1 MNFIGMKN
9 IIWSNGHAVRFDD
22 IVESD
27 NCYLFD
33 SKGNRLTDLESGVWC
48 TSVGHNNKRINQA
61 ICAQI
66 NKISHTGFCYCHPQL
81 DVTVRKLLAITG
93 IHQGKCEFLCSGSEA
108 VEYGMRLARAVSNRP
123 LALAFSDA
131 YFGAYGDA
139 ATKDGHH
146 WHVYNWL
153 ECSCSNT
160 DEGCVGECKEFAK
173 IPFDDI
179 GFFVF
184 EPGSSSGLV
193 RFPSAALI
201 SKIASRLQ
209 QQGGFVFCNEIT
221 TGIGRTAKW
230 FGYQH
235 YDLIP
240 SLVAVGKGLG
250 NGYPVS
256 AVVAAEPLLHR
267 LENKSF
273 VFAQSHQND
282 PLGAVIA
289 NEVIDLIHQ
298 EKLIDGC
305 QQMGVYLLSRLSE
318 LIGLNLS
325 LKAVRGRG
333 LMLAL
338 VFETQAMAVFEKL
351 LEKGFLVAKRPR
363 EEVLRLD
370 PPLTITKEIADLFL
384 LALEEAIRETS
395 FRERTY

>member
-1 MNFIGMKN
+1 MNN
-9 IIWSNGHAVRFDD
+9 IIWSNGHKVKFED
-22 IVESD
+22 IIDAD

-48 TSVGHNNKRINQA
+48 TSVGHNNKRINQV

-81 DVTVRKLLAITG
+81 ETTAGKLLAITG
-93 IHQGKCEFLCSGSEA
+93 IHRGKCEFLCSGSEA
-108 VEYGMRLARAVSNRP
+108 VEYGMRLSRAVSNRP

-139 ATKDGHH
+139 AAKDGQR
-146 WHVYNWL
+146 WHIFNRL
-153 ECSCSNT
+153 ECSCSKP
-160 DEGCVGECKEFAK
+160 DEGCVGECQEFAK

-193 RFPSAALI
+193 RFPSTRLI
-201 SKIASRLQ
+201 SKIVTRLQ
-209 QQGGFVFCNEIT
+209 KQGGFVFCNEIT
-221 TGIGRTAKW
+221 TGMGRTGKW
-230 FGYQH
+230 FGFQH

-240 SLVAVGKGLG
+240 AMVAVGKGLG

-256 AVVAAEPLLHR
+256 AVIAADSVLDR
-267 LENKSF
+267 LEKTPF

-289 NEVIDLIHQ
+289 NEVIDLIEHD
-298 EKLIDGC
+298 KLLDACRQIG
-305 QQMGVYLLSRLSE
+305 QYLLSRLASLAGPE
-318 LIGLNLS
+318 S
-325 LKAVRGRG
+325 PLKAVRGRG

-338 VFETQAMAVFEKL
+338 IFENQASVIFEKL
-351 LEKGFLVAKRPR
+351 IEKGFILNKRPQI
-363 EEVLRLD
+363 EVLRLD
-370 PPLTITKEIADLFL
+370 PPLTITKEIADQFL
-384 LALEEAIRETS
+384 TALEEVFKEVTL
-395 FRERTY
+395 